1 MLASGRAGF
10 ELMSSALL
18 TTRHHHYL
26 LSLHTALSILEI
38 PYAIKK
44 LMKPVLFSSLVY
56 R

>member
-1 MLASGRAGF
+1 MSGRVEF

-18 TTRHHHYL
+18 TTRHRHYL

-44 LMKPVLFSSLVY
+44 RMKAVPFSSPVY